1 MKKIFKLFTAVAV
14 SAFFTALFFTSCKD
28 DKYAEETE
36 FTGNEA
42 SYTLFQGS
50 DLNTH
55 GTVTFKEKVDGFT
68 QVVVD
73 LEGTEGD
80 ITHPVHLHLGDISLP
95 DADIAALLT
104 PLNASTGASIT
115 NLRTLSDETAIT
127 YKDILEMEASVK
139 IHLEESGPGR
149 DIILAAGNIGSIGD
163 QLKNGRLKVAVCDS
177 EIQ

>member
-1 MKKIFKLFTAVAV
+1 MKKIFNPLVLVATPLCV
-14 SAFFTALFFTSCKD
+14 VALFFMGCKD
-28 DKYAEETE
+28 DKYVEESE

-50 DLNTH
+50 DLNIH

-73 LEGTEGD
+73 LEGTGGD
-80 ITHPVHLHLGDISLP
+80 ITHPVHLHLGDISIP

-104 PLNASTGASIT
+104 PLDGRTGSSIT
-115 NLRTLSDETAIT
+115 DLRTLSDETAIT
-127 YKDILEMEASVK
+127 YKNILEMEASVK

-149 DIILAAGNIGSIGD
+149 DVILAAGNIGSIGD

-177 EIQ
+177 E